1 MKKNVKMAII
11 IAIIIFVPLGSVAI
25 LLLLK
30 MKKQDDST
38 TDSTT
43 NTVASEASVY
53 PLKLGS
59 RGSLVGSLQ
68 TKLNGLL
75 NQASLAKLK
84 LPTYNGVAIT
94 SLSVD
99 NIFGSK
105 TLAVVRWHFGTDTVT
120 QTQYKTL

>member
-30 MKKQDDST
+30 NKKQDDNTST
-38 TDSTT
+38 EKS
-43 NTVASEASVY
+43 NTVTPEASVY
-53 PLKLGS
+53 PLKQGS
-59 RGSLVGSLQ
+59 RGALVGTLQ
-68 TKLNGLL
+68 NKLNMLL
-75 NQASLAKLK
+75 NQASLVKAK
-84 LPTYNGVAIT
+84 LPTLNGVAIT
-94 SLSVD
+94 SLVVD
-99 NIFGSK
+99 NNFGPK

>member
-1 MKKNVKMAII
+1 MKQNVKMAII

-30 MKKQDDST
+30 KKKQDDSK

-84 LPTYNGVAIT
+84 LPTYNAVTIT

-99 NIFGSK
+99 NIFGPK

>member
-30 MKKQDDST
+30 KKKQDDST

-53 PLKLGS
+53 PLKSGS

-84 LPTYNGVAIT
+84 LPTYNGVTIT

>member
-30 MKKQDDST
+30 KKKQDDST

-43 NTVASEASVY
+43 NTIASEASVY

-75 NQASLAKLK
+75 NQASLANLK

-99 NIFGSK
+99 NNFGPK

>member
-30 MKKQDDST
+30 NKKQDDNT
-38 TDSTT
+38 TAEKS
-43 NTVASEASVY
+43 NTVTPEASVY
-53 PLKLGS
+53 PLKQGS
-59 RGSLVGSLQ
+59 RGALVGTLQ
-68 TKLNGLL
+68 NKLNMLL
-75 NQASLAKLK
+75 NQASLVKAK
-84 LPTYNGVAIT
+84 LPTLNGVAIT
-94 SLSVD
+94 SLVVD
-99 NIFGSK
+99 NNFGPK

>member
-30 MKKQDDST
+30 KKKQDDST

>member
-30 MKKQDDST
+30 KKKQDDST
-38 TDSTT
+38 TDSTI

>member
-30 MKKQDDST
+30 NKKQDDST

-43 NTVASEASVY
+43 NTVTSEASVY

-68 TKLNGLL
+68 TKLNALL

-99 NIFGSK
+99 DIFGVK
-105 TLAVVRWHFGTDTVT
+105 TLSAVRWHFGTDTVT
-120 QTQYKTL
+120 QIQYKTL

>member
-30 MKKQDDST
+30 NKKQDDNT
-38 TDSTT
+38 TAEKS
-43 NTVASEASVY
+43 NTVTPEAAVY
-53 PLKLGS
+53 PLKQGS
-59 RGSLVGSLQ
+59 RGSLVGALQ
-68 TKLNGLL
+68 TKLNLLL
-75 NQASLAKLK
+75 NQASLVKAK
-84 LPTYNGVAIT
+84 LPTLNGMAIT
-94 SLSVD
+94 SLVVD
-99 NIFGSK
+99 NNFGPK

>member
-30 MKKQDDST
+30 KKKQDDST

-99 NIFGSK
+99 NNFGPK

>member
-30 MKKQDDST
+30 KKKQDDSK

-84 LPTYNGVAIT
+84 LPTYNAVTIT

-99 NIFGSK
+99 NIFGPK